1 MAVTL
6 TTFSEADV
14 ADWFA
19 TRDINKAKPYVDL
32 VRDLEIKGNQ
42 LSAVVPGSAPQPYIV
57 QAYLSQ
63 AQSGE
68 MGIVSRC
75 TCPVGRHCKHVAAVL
90 LKAIEE
96 RNPTER
102 TSHSM
107 LSWVDDLRRT
117 SLAVAKKKAR
127 PATARAYALAA
138 QINPAPVM
146 DEAAR
151 KVLFGQDAA
160 VVKRP

>member
-1 MAVTL
+1 
-6 TTFSEADV
+6 
-14 ADWFA
+14 
-19 TRDINKAKPYVDL
+19 
-32 VRDLEIKGNQ
+32 
-42 LSAVVPGSAPQPYIV
+42 
-57 QAYLSQ
+57 
-63 AQSGE
+63 

-127 PATARAYALAA
+127 PATARQQLFYVLKWTADKRQFGIEIRKGKYPESAEEWWKVTAPWSRRRSSSRGRPRH
-138 QINPAPVM
+138 PAP
-146 DEAAR
+146 D
-151 KVLFGQDAA
+151 LG
-160 VVKRP
+160 